1 MMRTLSVDR
10 PNVLAEPMVRVMAAT
25 LGGVLLLYLMGKGIA
40 ALGNALDLP
49 RACWQLLALR
59 AAAAGLVV
67 GMLARLRLDHL
78 VVFGLAYGAVLMMG
92 HASWVTL
99 VGASVAGLV
108 AFVLRRRWEDR
119 SLAESVVVPVGV
131 FVMLLGAG
139 SAYRAIERGG
149 WDAIG
154 PAAFDLAL
162 RGVVGMGMAL
172 GVLLLFRL
180 WDGRK
185 TA

>member
-1 MMRTLSVDR
+1 MRTLSVDR

-40 ALGNALDLP
+40 ALGNAMDLP

-59 AAAAGLVV
+59 AAAAGVVV
-67 GMLARLRLDHL
+67 GTLARFRLDHL
-78 VVFGLAYGAVLMMG
+78 AIFGVAYGAVLMMG

-99 VGASVAGLV
+99 VGASVAGV
-108 AFVLRRRWEDR
+108 IAFVLRKRWQDR
-119 SLAESVVVPVGV
+119 SVVWSVIVPVGM

-149 WDAIG
+149 WEATG

-162 RGVVGMGMAL
+162 RGLVGMGMAL
-172 GVLLLFRL
+172 GVLLLFR
-180 WDGRK
+180 GRNRGK
-185 TA
+185 TL